1 MSEILTKLT
10 EYKSSLFSSGDTEL
24 SIFCFRMNAGFFGGE
39 RSTMS
44 LFSIEITAAMAGL
57 SMENSCTHR
66 SPMCIDLKI
75 YL

>member
-1 MSEILTKLT
+1 
-10 EYKSSLFSSGDTEL
+10 
-24 SIFCFRMNAGFFGGE
+24 MNAGFFGGG

-44 LFSIEITAAMAGL
+44 LFSIEITAAMVGL

-66 SPMCIDLKI
+66 SPMCIDLII